1 MIQGGSIADRY
12 FDRLSSGEQVKAIIA
27 RALISD
33 PELVILDETC
43 VYLDLTS
50 REILLKAIDAL
61 AARKN
66 SPTMVFITQRIEE
79 ITKSFDRGLILKDG
93 RVYKQGL
100 REEILTA
107 ENLHET
113 FGMPINLIEAP
124 NGRIWPVLK

>member
-1 MIQGGSIADRY
+1 
-12 FDRLSSGEQVKAIIA
+12 
-27 RALISD
+27 
-33 PELVILDETC
+33 
-43 VYLDLTS
+43 
-50 REILLKAIDAL
+50 
-61 AARKN
+61 
-66 SPTMVFITQRIEE
+66 MVFITQRIEE

-124 NGRIWPVLK
+124 NGRIWPVLR